1 MELFECIKP
10 NPYPTKDKS
19 GYIGYGCLTNKRTKA
34 NIVSK
39 RKCGRYI
46 RKYGFDITETWSL
59 DYAIASW
66 LSDNV
71 GGFFRKCGSF
81 DEWSDYDMF
90 GTPYKEANPR
100 FVVEA
105 EEARR
110 DHFLSELDIF
120 LKDYTGP
127 LKEKF
132 IKFVVPRIRFL
143 ADHSCGYPS
152 GFKSFESWQE
162 CLHTMANNLETK
174 QYSIKFIDYFF
185 SLWD

>member
-10 NPYPTKDKS
+10 NPYSMKNKS

-39 RKCGRYI
+39 RKCSRYI

-81 DEWSDYDMF
+81 DDWADYDIY
-90 GTPYKEANPR
+90 GNKCKPQEDLTPFY
-100 FVVEA
+100 EA
-105 EEARR
+105 ENARKESYLQ
-110 DHFLSELDIF
+110 HLEEYLSTTE
-120 LKDYTGP
+120 DYT
-127 LKEKF
+127 
-132 IKFVVPRIRFL
+132 
-143 ADHSCGYPS
+143 
-152 GFKSFESWQE
+152 
-162 CLHTMANNLETK
+162 
-174 QYSIKFIDYFF
+174 KFIDFVIPRLIYYIKHHYGYPGDFSSDEEWTEILKTMVEDLYKCDTKLFIKYFYH
-185 SLWD
+185 LWD

>member
-1 MELFECIKP
+1 MNPFECIKP
-10 NPYPTKDKS
+10 NPYPMNNKS

-39 RKCGRYI
+39 RKCSRYI

-81 DEWSDYDMF
+81 DDWSDYDMN
-90 GTPYKEANPR
+90 GVPYNEANPKLII
-100 FVVEA
+100 EA
-105 EEARR
+105 DEVRH
-110 DHFLSELDIF
+110 DYF
-120 LKDYTGP
+120 LKKLEDFLRGDNEE
-127 LKEKF
+127 LVHKF
-132 IKFVVPRIRFL
+132 NNFLLPRL
-143 ADHSCGYPS
+143 SYLTDHTCGYPS
-152 GFKSFESWQE
+152 DFNSFEEWQDYLNQMIDE
-162 CLHTMANNLETK
+162 MARNR
-174 QYSIKFIDYFF
+174 YSEKFINHFF